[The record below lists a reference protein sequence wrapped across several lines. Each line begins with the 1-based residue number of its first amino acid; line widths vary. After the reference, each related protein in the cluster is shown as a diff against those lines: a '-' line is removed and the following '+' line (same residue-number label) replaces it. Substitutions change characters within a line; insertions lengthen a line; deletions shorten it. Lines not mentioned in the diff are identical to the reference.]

1 MVMVLIEINYPNQY
15 DKLNNYTGSGI
26 WVHGTPGYTYSRA
39 PLSSDGCIVLS
50 NLELNKISNILN
62 TPNTPIIITNKSI
75 SEINTLIDQKK
86 AILDRVEDW
95 KKQWMKRDFNNYIK
109 FYEKNAMYNNHLYE
123 KWVERKKNI
132 IRKSK
137 NINIQLSDISI
148 FEYPNIKNEMV
159 LVNFDQNYQSNLSAS
174 KMLKTQIWIKKIDGW
189 KILYEGN

>member
-1 MVMVLIEINYPNQY
+1 
-15 DKLNNYTGSGI
+15 
-26 WVHGTPGYTYSRA
+26 
-39 PLSSDGCIVLS
+39 
-50 NLELNKISNILN
+50 
-62 TPNTPIIITNKSI
+62 
-75 SEINTLIDQKK
+75 
-86 AILDRVEDW
+86 
-95 KKQWMKRDFNNYIK
+95 
-109 FYEKNAMYNNHLYE
+109 MYNNHLYE

-189 KILYEGN
+189 KILYEGK